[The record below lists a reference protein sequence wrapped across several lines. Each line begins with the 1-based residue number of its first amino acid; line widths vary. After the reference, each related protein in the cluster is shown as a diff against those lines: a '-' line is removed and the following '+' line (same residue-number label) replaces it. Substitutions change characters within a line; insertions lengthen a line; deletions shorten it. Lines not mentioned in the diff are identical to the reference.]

1 MYTWSWTIF
10 FVLSSTYNKDNCL
23 LALQISNKRVL
34 PNSHHPKLCLSKNN
48 LIQRCNP
55 PADKTLPLAQLSNY
69 FEHAFMEIK
78 SCSGVFKYEIFQ
90 IGFPNKSLTNIKL
103 CSSSFIQPHI
113 LFHFFYL
120 AFCPYTRSNKHVT
133 ALSFY

>member
-1 MYTWSWTIF
+1 MPNTLLLDAPDFQTFCYPCVMFEFSCNFASFPIISVENWYQQFFRVFFKRACTRGLGQFF

-78 SCSGVFKYEIFQ
+78 SCSDV
-90 IGFPNKSLTNIKL
+90 L
-103 CSSSFIQPHI
+103 
-113 LFHFFYL
+113 
-120 AFCPYTRSNKHVT
+120 V
-133 ALSFY
+133 